1 MALLKILNDH
11 KHGKMDDDEAPQV
24 GLMLKAFD
32 HNITSLPYH
41 LGAMLY
47 LLHAV
52 YFTTTIY

>member
-1 MALLKILNDH
+1 
-11 KHGKMDDDEAPQV
+11 MDDDEAPQV